1 MNRSIQ
7 AFAALLVSLAGGM
20 LAATWTSTLPASRPV
35 PHVAVQPRGVT
46 GGMHCSCNPE
56 SLVRLQQGCARDKT
70 TGELYGCGLG
80 LGKNG
85 TNGKSVM
92 TESAN
97 GAVAG
102 IIGQVKSLA
111 NVTSGSSF
119 QEWAW
124 QGKELA
130 CRLESIRWQLPTPV
144 LPEERTTEQEYAAAE
159 LAAAGFDPD
168 GKAFAK
174 YVEPIFD
181 LPSLFSAKSVSHA
194 FQQFE
199 GQLGWVNK
207 SFERQFRL
215 WLVESGLH
223 REWDEAEIAQQQKLL
238 AGMQLQVDEEC
249 IERWF
254 ENFPRQVTEPDNL
267 LNPDSPS
274 DESSE
279 SSRRTIL
286 ATAKVLE
293 SLSNLLRQTAEN
305 LTRQAEQDVAKLH
318 KLKSGIEERR

>member
-20 LAATWTSTLPASRPV
+20 LAATWTSTLPSNRPV
-35 PHVAVQPRGVT
+35 SPVAAQTRAVPD
-46 GGMHCSCNPE
+46 GMHCSCNPD
-56 SLVRLQQGCARDKT
+56 SLVRLEQGCARDKT
-70 TGELYGCGLG
+70 TGELYGCGLR

-85 TNGKSVM
+85 MDGKSVM
-92 TESAN
+92 TKSAN
-97 GAVAG
+97 GAVAA

-111 NVTSGSSF
+111 NMASGSSF
-119 QEWAW
+119 QKWAW

-130 CRLESIRWQLPTPV
+130 SRLESIRWQLPTPE
-144 LPEERTTEQEYAAAE
+144 LPEELSTEQEYAAAE

-168 GKAFAK
+168 GRAFAK
-174 YVEPIFD
+174 YLEPIFD
-181 LPSLFSAKSVSHA
+181 LPSLFSTKSVSHA
-194 FQQFE
+194 FKQFE

-215 WLVESGLH
+215 WLVEAGLH
-223 REWDEAEIAQQQKLL
+223 REWDAAEIAQQQKLL

-254 ENFPRQVTEPDNL
+254 ENFPAPVTQPDFL
-267 LNPDSPS
+267 LNPDAPS
-274 DESSE
+274 DDSSE
-279 SSRRTIL
+279 NSRRTIL
-286 ATAKVLE
+286 AAAKVLE
-293 SLSNLLRQTAEN
+293 SLSHLLHQTAEN